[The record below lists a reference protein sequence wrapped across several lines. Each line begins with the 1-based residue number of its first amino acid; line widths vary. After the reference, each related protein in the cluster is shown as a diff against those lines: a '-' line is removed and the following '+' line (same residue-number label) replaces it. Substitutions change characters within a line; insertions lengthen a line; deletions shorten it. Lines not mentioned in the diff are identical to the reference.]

1 MAATALPKRASSTL
15 SGSVFLI
22 TSDGRILNLPI
33 PSRSSRDP
41 LNWGAWKR
49 AYAFLALMV
58 FWVVAFVIIQA
69 PSLMFTELSEEF
81 TAEVWTRLSN

>member
-1 MAATALPKRASSTL
+1 MAATDLSKRASSSL

-33 PSRSSRDP
+33 PSKSSRDP
-41 LNWGAWKR
+41 LNWGAGKR
-49 AYAFLALMV
+49 ACAFLALIV
-58 FWVVAFVIIQA
+58 FGIVGFVIIQA

-81 TAEVWTRLSN
+81 TAEVWT